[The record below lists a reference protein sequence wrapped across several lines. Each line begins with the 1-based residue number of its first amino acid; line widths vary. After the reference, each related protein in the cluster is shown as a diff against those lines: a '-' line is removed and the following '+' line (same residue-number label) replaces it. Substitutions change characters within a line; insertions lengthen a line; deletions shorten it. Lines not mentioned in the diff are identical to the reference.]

1 MNKID
6 QAKEYLLK
14 NDIIGI
20 PTETVYGLAAS
31 ILSPKAID
39 KVFTIKE
46 RPSFDPLIVHVSSV
60 QQAKEYTEYWD
71 DRCEKLAQAFW
82 PGPLTMILPKSD
94 QISGKITAGLETVG
108 IRMPKHDLTL
118 ELIKL
123 LGHPIAAPSANK
135 FSKTSPTTAEHVKKS
150 FPNLFVLDG
159 GPCLVG
165 IESTIVGI
173 HKNQIIIYRPGMI
186 SKDEIEE
193 VLDTPVCYQES
204 PVAPGHLQHHY
215 MPNTPIITFDS
226 NKKNELKSMCDP
238 SHLKNPITWKLPSE
252 AAIAA
257 RVLYGK
263 FRSFDNERPS
273 AILIEYDLEQLQDEL
288 FSGIF
293 NRLQKASTFFI

>member
-60 QQAKEYTEYWD
+60 QQAKEYSENWD

-135 FSKTSPTTAEHVKKS
+135 FSKTSPTTA
-150 FPNLFVLDG
+150 
-159 GPCLVG
+159 
-165 IESTIVGI
+165 
-173 HKNQIIIYRPGMI
+173 
-186 SKDEIEE
+186 
-193 VLDTPVCYQES
+193 
-204 PVAPGHLQHHY
+204 
-215 MPNTPIITFDS
+215 
-226 NKKNELKSMCDP
+226 
-238 SHLKNPITWKLPSE
+238 
-252 AAIAA
+252 
-257 RVLYGK
+257 
-263 FRSFDNERPS
+263 
-273 AILIEYDLEQLQDEL
+273 
-288 FSGIF
+288 
-293 NRLQKASTFFI
+293 